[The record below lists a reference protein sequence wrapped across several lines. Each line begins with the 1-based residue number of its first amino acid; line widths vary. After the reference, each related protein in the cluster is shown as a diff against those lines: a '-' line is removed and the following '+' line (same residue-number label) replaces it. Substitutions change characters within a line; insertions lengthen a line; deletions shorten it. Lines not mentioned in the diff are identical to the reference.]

1 MRGRNVPI
9 KRLQIPQRTLVQNQV
24 DLEKGKVPDNF
35 LRACMVMP
43 SLSQSQSLGCDG
55 MSGVFLEQ
63 ITATAVGEE

>member
-1 MRGRNVPI
+1 M
-9 KRLQIPQRTLVQNQV
+9 QNQV